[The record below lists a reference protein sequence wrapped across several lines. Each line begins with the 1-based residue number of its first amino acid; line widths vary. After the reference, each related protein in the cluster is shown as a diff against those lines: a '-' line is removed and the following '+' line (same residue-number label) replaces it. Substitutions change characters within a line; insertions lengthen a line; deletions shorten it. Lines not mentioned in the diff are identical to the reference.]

1 MSQENAR
8 DHNILYQECYSWLRK
23 VKHSNIKRERVRL
36 CAQNTKHVVENEI
49 NKLMRLK
56 IPWGSAHRKL
66 GRLLAQSMTQEQ
78 VLKQLVGKL
87 KEETQA
93 RWYLHLTKAPYSRE
107 EDMFNEWLK
116 IKGRAVEKWRFQR
129 NETD

>member
-1 MSQENAR
+1 M
-8 DHNILYQECYSWLRK
+8 
-23 VKHSNIKRERVRL
+23 
-36 CAQNTKHVVENEI
+36 CAQITERAVEGAI
-49 NKLMRLK
+49 IKLGGFKTPR
-56 IPWGSAHRKL
+56 GSAHRKVKML
-66 GRLLAQSMTQEQ
+66 IDPINDARAGLRAVGVEN
-78 VLKQLVGKL
+78 QLFSNRVTIGFLVRKF

-93 RWYLHLTKAPYSRE
+93 RWCLHLTKAPYSQE